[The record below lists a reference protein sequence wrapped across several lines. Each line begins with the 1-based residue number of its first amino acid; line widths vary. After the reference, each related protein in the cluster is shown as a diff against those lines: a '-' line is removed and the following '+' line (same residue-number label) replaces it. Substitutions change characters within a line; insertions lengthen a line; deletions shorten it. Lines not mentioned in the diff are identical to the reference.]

1 MVLKDGAAV
10 RQERL
15 KLLMGLIEKNQDT
28 MTEKKM
34 KGIFMLKTGLTRRK
48 IDEYFEDLVDV
59 EIIERK
65 NGKVRTCR

>member
-15 KLLMGLIEKNQDT
+15 NLLMDLIEHNQDT

-48 IDEYFEDLVDV
+48 IDEYFIDFSFFSKHQTFSDGSE
-59 EIIERK
+59 
-65 NGKVRTCR
+65 